1 MMTFCNQER
10 RQYCNWL
17 FFFWKRKKEKLEKIL
32 EVVKTYKRLLKHM
45 SINDLE
51 VAEAENR
58 EQKFPIDNL
67 ELSYFTDR

>member
-1 MMTFCNQER
+1 
-10 RQYCNWL
+10 
-17 FFFWKRKKEKLEKIL
+17 
-32 EVVKTYKRLLKHM
+32 M